1 MRILVAGANGYLG
14 GRISEYLAARG
25 NSVVALVHHQPVD
38 SGNWLSQMERV
49 VEGDATNQD
58 VLLSA
63 MQGEVDCIVFTIS
76 LDHRVSGQDPLATLE
91 VNIGIFWKLLDIYS
105 RKGGGRV
112 IYLSTQQ
119 VYGRYNAGEVINEET
134 PLLPVNPYGLTHQ
147 YCEDLC
153 SLYTRE
159 KGLTCISLRLSNSFG
174 APVLPD
180 CNCWWLVINDFCKTA
195 LQEGGLKLLSDGTPQ
210 RDFIPIS
217 DVCQALEMI
226 ATLPASAL
234 KHTLYNLGSGKSHTI
249 LEVAHEVVDI
259 CADRYGKE
267 FPIILPGG
275 RVSCDAGHHKDVPK
289 FTYDIS
295 RLKDLGFAPSGDLRP
310 GIEEVLDFLEKQRG

>member
-25 NSVVALVHHQPVD
+25 NNVVALVHHRPTGSD
-38 SGNWLSQMERV
+38 SWLSQMDRI
-49 VEGDATNQD
+49 VEGDATKQD

-63 MQGEVDCIVFTIS
+63 MQDKVDCIVFTIS
-76 LDHRVSGQDPLATLE
+76 LDHQVSGQNPLTTLE
-91 VNIGIFWKLLDIYS
+91 VNVGILWKLLDIYFQ
-105 RKGGGRV
+105 KGGGRV

-119 VYGRYNAGEVINEET
+119 VYGRYNAGEVINEES
-134 PLLPVNPYGLTHQ
+134 PLLPINPYGLTHR

-153 SLYTRE
+153 SFYARE
-159 KGLTCISLRLSNSFG
+159 KGLACISVRLSNSFG
-174 APVLPD
+174 APVFPD

-195 LQEGGLKLLSDGTPQ
+195 LEEGGLKLLSDGTPQ

-217 DVCQALEMI
+217 DVCRALEMI
-226 ATLPASAL
+226 ATLPTPAL
-234 KHTLYNLGSGKSHTI
+234 KHMTYNLGSGRPHTI

-259 CADRYGKE
+259 CADRYGKK
-267 FPIILPGG
+267 FPVILPGNQ
-275 RVSCDAGHHKDVPK
+275 VSSDASHHRDIPR

-295 RLKDLGFAPSGDLRP
+295 RIKELGFIPSGTLRP